1 MAAGFEGM
9 AALAERNLG
18 LTALFA
24 ASDMFALGAMRW
36 AKVNGLSVPEQLSIV
51 GYDNIEFG
59 EFSNTTL
66 TSVRNDGATLAKAAV
81 ERLIALM
88 ETDAPLP
95 PPTLTLLPGELVIR
109 ESSSR
114 PGQRA
119 WASQHTGKP

>member
-1 MAAGFEGM
+1 
-9 AALAERNLG
+9 
-18 LTALFA
+18 
-24 ASDMFALGAMRW
+24 MFALGAMHW
-36 AKVNGLSVPEQLSIV
+36 AKVNGVSVPEELSIV

-81 ERLIALM
+81 ERLVALM

-95 PPTLTLLPGELVIR
+95 PPTLTLLPGELVVR

-114 PGQRA
+114 PGQRSWVSRPA
-119 WASQHTGKP
+119 GEP

>member
-1 MAAGFEGM
+1 MG
-9 AALAERNLG
+9 ALAERNLG

-24 ASDMFALGAMRW
+24 SSDMFALGAMRW
-36 AKVNGLSVPEQLSIV
+36 AQINGVSVPEQLSIV

-59 EFSNTTL
+59 GFSHTTL